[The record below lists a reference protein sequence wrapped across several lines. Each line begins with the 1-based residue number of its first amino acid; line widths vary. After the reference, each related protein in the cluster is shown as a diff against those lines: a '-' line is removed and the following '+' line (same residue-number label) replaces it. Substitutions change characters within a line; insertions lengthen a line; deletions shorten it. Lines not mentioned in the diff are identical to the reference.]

1 MDHYYEKFNQDTQN
15 INDLLVMFMKD
26 NPQDHFFIDEVP
38 VTTTND
44 KFAGPDLQHL
54 TGKYYLHVFEY

>member
-1 MDHYYEKFNQDTQN
+1 MDHYYKKHNEDTPN

-38 VTTTND
+38 VTTGD
-44 KFAGPDLQHL
+44 EEFAGPDLQHL
-54 TGKYYLHVFEY
+54 TGKYHLDVFE